1 MAQAGRDIS
10 IDGVQSL
17 PLLKAFS
24 QEVLRF
30 SPPVDALSRVATH
43 DDIIPLARPITLTD
57 GEQVD
62 HLAVP
67 KGTELACAIGAFNF
81 DEELFPE
88 PFKFDPSCAACHPLN
103 LTDKSP
109 DAGSLLRRRS
119 C

>member
-43 DDIIPLARPITLTD
+43 DDIIPLSRPITLTD

-67 KGTELACAIGAFNF
+67 KGKRHRACVRDWSVQLRRGVVPGAFQV
-81 DEELFPE
+81 
-88 PFKFDPSCAACHPLN
+88 
-103 LTDKSP
+103 
-109 DAGSLLRRRS
+109 
-119 C
+119 